1 MSRTANKQLAAYLLR
16 RLELYVHTT
25 GCSGVSKRPPCLPPC
40 SLTAVV
46 EALCKSMVEAEG
58 AAAQMAKVR
67 GTSNYNG
74 QFAPICSAARSH
86 NTLVYFNSSTR
97 LSR

>member
-25 GCSGVSKRPPCLPPC
+25 GCSGVSKRPPFLPPC
-40 SLTAVV
+40 SLPAVV

-74 QFAPICSAARSH
+74 QFAPICSAA
-86 NTLVYFNSSTR
+86 LA
-97 LSR
+97 

>member
-16 RLELYVHTT
+16 RLELYVHTI
-25 GCSGVSKRPPCLPPC
+25 GGSGVSKRPPCLPPC
-40 SLTAVV
+40 SLPRKAVV
-46 EALCKSMVEAEG
+46 KAVCKSMVEAEG

-86 NTLVYFNSSTR
+86 NTLVYFNFSTR
-97 LSR
+97 